1 MIENKKGKIVAKKSI
16 IARERKKADQ
26 VEKYRAKRV
35 ELKLTIKSS
44 DDYDVIMEAQKK
56 LAQLPVNSNPVRH
69 STRCQQCGR
78 PHAVYRKFGLCRIC
92 LRQQLMTGN
101 VTGGRKSSW

>member
-1 MIENKKGKIVAKKSI
+1 ML
-16 IARERKKADQ
+16 ARERKKALLVD
-26 VEKYRAKRV
+26 KYRHRRT
-35 ELKLTIKSS
+35 ELKGIIKSS
-44 DDYDVIMEAQKK
+44 QDFDEIMLTQLK
-56 LAQLPVNSNPVRH
+56 LAKLPINSAPVRH

-78 PHAVYRKFGLCRIC
+78 VHAVYRKFGLCRIC

>member
-1 MIENKKGKIVAKKSI
+1 MAKKSI
-16 IARERKKADQ
+16 LAREKKRTKLVA
-26 VEKYRAKRV
+26 KYKERRN
-35 ELKLTIKSS
+35 ELKVIIKSS
-44 DDYDVIMEAQKK
+44 QDVDAIMA
-56 LAQLPVNSNPVRH
+56 AQLKLGKLPLNSNPVRN

-92 LRQQLMTGN
+92 LRQQLMAGN

>member
-1 MIENKKGKIVAKKSI
+1 MLARENKRSKLVAKY
-16 IARERKKADQ
+16 RERRNK
-26 VEKYRAKRV
+26 
-35 ELKLTIKSS
+35 LKVLIKSS
-44 DDYDVIMEAQKK
+44 TDFEEIMEAQAK
-56 LAQLPVNSNPVRH
+56 LAKLPINSNPVRN

>member
-1 MIENKKGKIVAKKSI
+1 MAKKSI
-16 IARERKKADQ
+16 IARESKKGLLVD
-26 VEKYRAKRV
+26 KYRTRRA
-35 ELKLTIKSS
+35 ELKKTIKSS
-44 DDYDVIMEAQKK
+44 SDFEQIMTAQ
-56 LAQLPVNSNPVRH
+56 AQLAKLPLNSCSARH

>member
-1 MIENKKGKIVAKKSI
+1 MAKKSMLV
-16 IARERKKADQ
+16 REAKKGLL
-26 VEKYRAKRV
+26 VKKFRTRRN
-35 ELKLTIKSS
+35 ELKAIIKSS
-44 DDYDVIMEAQKK
+44 QDYSVIMEAQAK
-56 LAQLPVNSNPVRH
+56 LAKLPVNSCPARH

>member
-1 MIENKKGKIVAKKSI
+1 MAKKSI
-16 IARERKKADQ
+16 LARENKKRLL
-26 VEKYRAKRV
+26 VEKYKARRAD
-35 ELKLTIKSS
+35 LKEVIKSTN
-44 DDYDVIMEAQKK
+44 DYDLIMETQAK
-56 LAQLPVNSNPVRH
+56 LAKLPINSNPVRH

-78 PHAVYRKFGLCRIC
+78 AHAVYRKFELCRIC

>member
-1 MIENKKGKIVAKKSI
+1 MAKKSI
-16 IARERKKADQ
+16 LARESKKGLM
-26 VEKYRAKRV
+26 VEKYRNRRA
-35 ELKLTIKSS
+35 ELKEVIKSS
-44 DDYDVIMEAQKK
+44 SDFDVIMEAQSK
-56 LAQLPVNSNPVRH
+56 LAKLPINSCPIRH

-78 PHAVYRKFGLCRIC
+78 AHAVYRKFGLCRIC

>member
-1 MIENKKGKIVAKKSI
+1 MLARENKRSKLVAKY
-16 IARERKKADQ
+16 RER
-26 VEKYRAKRV
+26 RN
-35 ELKLTIKSS
+35 ELKILIKSS
-44 DDYDVIMEAQKK
+44 QDFEEIMAAQAK
-56 LAQLPVNSNPVRH
+56 LAKLPLNSNPVRN

>member
-1 MIENKKGKIVAKKSI
+1 MAKKSMLE
-16 IARERKKADQ
+16 REAKKLKL
-26 VEKYRAKRV
+26 VEKYRVRRM
-35 ELKLTIKSS
+35 ELKSVIKSS
-44 DDYDVIMEAQKK
+44 TDFDKIQEAQEA
-56 LAQLPVNSNPVRH
+56 LARLPLNSNPVRH

>member
-1 MIENKKGKIVAKKSI
+1 MREREAKK
-16 IARERKKADQ
+16 ALL
-26 VEKYRAKRV
+26 VEKYKNRRL
-35 ELKLTIKSS
+35 ELKQIIKSS
-44 DDYDVIMEAQKK
+44 TDFNVIMETQAK
-56 LAQLPVNSNPVRH
+56 LAKLPLNSNPVRH

>member
-1 MIENKKGKIVAKKSI
+1 VAKKSI
-16 IARERKKADQ
+16 LARESKKGLM
-26 VEKYRAKRV
+26 VEKYRNRRA
-35 ELKLTIKSS
+35 ELKEVIKSS
-44 DDYDVIMEAQKK
+44 SDFDVIMEAQSK
-56 LAQLPVNSNPVRH
+56 LAKLPINSCPIRH

-78 PHAVYRKFGLCRIC
+78 AHAVYRKFGLCRIC

>member
-1 MIENKKGKIVAKKSI
+1 MLEREKKKAKLVAKH
-16 IARERKKADQ
+16 RE
-26 VEKYRAKRV
+26 KRT
-35 ELKLTIKSS
+35 ELKILIKSS
-44 DDYDVIMEAQKK
+44 QDFDEIMEAQAK
-56 LAQLPVNSNPVRH
+56 LAKLPLNSNPVRH

-92 LRQQLMTGN
+92 LRQQLMAGN

>member
-1 MIENKKGKIVAKKSI
+1 MAKKSWL
-16 IARERKKADQ
+16 AREKKRSKLVA
-26 VEKYRAKRV
+26 KYRERRN
-35 ELKLTIKSS
+35 ELKVVIKSS
-44 DDYDVIMEAQKK
+44 KDFDAIMEAQIK
-56 LAQLPVNSNPVRH
+56 LAKLPLNSNPVRH

-92 LRQQLMTGN
+92 LRQQLMIGN

>member
-1 MIENKKGKIVAKKSI
+1 MLARESKKGRLV
-16 IARERKKADQ
+16 Q
-26 VEKYRAKRV
+26 KYLKRRQ
-35 ELKLTIKSS
+35 ELKMVIKSS
-44 DDYDVIMEAQKK
+44 TEFEVIMDAQAK
-56 LAQLPVNSNPVRH
+56 LAKLPVNSNPVRH

-78 PHAVYRKFGLCRIC
+78 SHAIYRKFALCRIC